1 MVPNTEAEAGKHES
15 SASKLMIAI
24 DRFDILIPR
33 RNHCRVPRFF
43 LAKNSKPASSLSKKS
58 AKEFATQPDHWPCF
72 WNKLETETM
81 RKQAESQISY
91 YFSALGCALDQG
103 RTAISVGRKAGNR
116 KDNRNKL
123 CFATAHCRWGKTW
136 IRGNRCS
143 AAQMSGSAAI
153 HGTFGVIGDRGEM
166 RLRFWCGRIMVVM
179 LVHRAI
185 TVVHCHRVAG
195 NGLACSSARC
205 RHDRR
210 KHG

>member
-1 MVPNTEAEAGKHES
+1 
-15 SASKLMIAI
+15 
-24 DRFDILIPR
+24 
-33 RNHCRVPRFF
+33 
-43 LAKNSKPASSLSKKS
+43 
-58 AKEFATQPDHWPCF
+58 
-72 WNKLETETM
+72 M

-123 CFATAHCRWGKTW
+123 YFAAAHCRWGKVG

-143 AAQMSGSAAI
+143 AAQMSGGAAI
-153 HGTFGVIGDRGEM
+153 HGTFGVIGGRGEM

-185 TVVHCHRVAG
+185 TVVHRHSMAG
-195 NGLACSSARC
+195 NRLACSSACRC
-205 RHDRR
+205 HYRL